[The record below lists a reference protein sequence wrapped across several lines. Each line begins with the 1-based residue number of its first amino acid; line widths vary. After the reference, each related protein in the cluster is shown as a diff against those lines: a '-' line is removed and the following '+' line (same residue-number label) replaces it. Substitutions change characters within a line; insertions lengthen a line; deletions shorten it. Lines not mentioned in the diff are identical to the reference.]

1 MVKPPRP
8 DDEEQRIEAL
18 RSLNVLY
25 TPAEDRFDRITR
37 LACRLLDVPIALV
50 SLVDS
55 ECQWFKSTMG
65 LTASQTSRTVSF
77 CAHAIADDEPLVIED
92 ARKDPR
98 FSDNP
103 LVTGEPNIRFY
114 AGQPLLG
121 NNGERLGTLCV
132 IDQRRRNVSVDELE
146 ILRDLAGW
154 CSNELRL
161 VSLSRVQR
169 ELISECDELRRR
181 AMVDPLTQ
189 LWNRAAIQEILT
201 RELERARRGKAWLSL
216 VFADIDHFKNVNDTY
231 GHSAG
236 DDMLRQVAGRIRS
249 SVRAYDAVGR
259 FGGEEFLVVA
269 SECSEWDGGTLANR
283 LRVNVGDRTFDT
295 TWGPIQITLSAGVA
309 VTQLG
314 EEKIDPKTLLAAA
327 DRALY
332 RAKNKGRNLV
342 EIEPVH

>member
-1 MVKPPRP
+1 M
-8 DDEEQRIEAL
+8 
-18 RSLNVLY
+18 
-25 TPAEDRFDRITR
+25 
-37 LACRLLDVPIALV
+37 
-50 SLVDS
+50 
-55 ECQWFKSTMG
+55 
-65 LTASQTSRTVSF
+65 
-77 CAHAIADDEPLVIED
+77 
-92 ARKDPR
+92 
-98 FSDNP
+98 
-103 LVTGEPNIRFY
+103 TGEPNIRFY

-314 EEKIDPKTLLAAA
+314 EERSIPKPCWRPPIGHCIGPRTRAETWLRSSRSTDFSLSSSTSDTAFLSCRDKPFSLRETGGSLQRPPSCYIITFTLACRCWPAT
-327 DRALY
+327 
-332 RAKNKGRNLV
+332 GTGGTT
-342 EIEPVH
+342 